1 MPVLTSPNF
10 HPKIGQIISTNMIN
24 SNYFNMIINIFF
36 NLHHHLVFLTQTESL
51 FSLNIKCSIVNI
63 TELVQIYQTFF
74 LQRKLKH
81 LIQHFIQSK
90 LAQMLVKLFDQWIN
104 ITWIFFNRVMRSG
117 IHNMQHSK
125 EGSNQKLYIMTICQ
139 KK

>member
-1 MPVLTSPNF
+1 MLVLTSPNF

-63 TELVQIYQTFF
+63 TELVQLPSNFLPTEKAQTFDPIKIGTNVG
-74 LQRKLKH
+74 Q
-81 LIQHFIQSK
+81 II
-90 LAQMLVKLFDQWIN
+90 
-104 ITWIFFNRVMRSG
+104 
-117 IHNMQHSK
+117 
-125 EGSNQKLYIMTICQ
+125 
-139 KK
+139 